1 MSERAEPQADG
12 VADDAWRRVRDLAE
26 RMKRYEAA
34 AADGDEEAAAQA
46 ERLRVRT
53 ARATEKA
60 QLADGV
66 ADSLADITRRRKR
79 G

>member
-1 MSERAEPQADG
+1 MSERAEPGADS
-12 VADDAWRRVRDLAE
+12 VADDAWQRVRDLAD

-34 AADGDEEAAAQA
+34 AADGDDEAAAQA
-46 ERLRVRT
+46 ERLRVRA

-60 QLADGV
+60 RLADGV
-66 ADSLADITRRRKR
+66 ADSLADITRRRDR

>member
-1 MSERAEPQADG
+1 MREQAEPTADG
-12 VADDAWRRVRDLAE
+12 VANDAWQRVRDLAE

-66 ADSLADITRRRKR
+66 ADSIADIERRRKR